1 MLLGCSHFP
10 SCAFKSKCENSTLA
24 LLQRFVLLELSE
36 LSWCAFSQSVNYF
49 HMQCRWWYFLHP
61 LRRNKGQIFQPIA
74 QAWHRNEA
82 PKSAFWFVSS
92 TYWLHR
98 YWCLIGTGFRYP
110 NTLTKI
116 INATLL
122 FLPPF
127 LMSWTQRSKTFSMY
141 TKGLFLS
148 NIVHK
153 SV

>member
-1 MLLGCSHFP
+1 MWKQHI
-10 SCAFKSKCENSTLA
+10 A

-122 FLPPF
+122 FCPHF
-127 LMSWTQRSKTFSMY
+127 SWAELKDLR
-141 TKGLFLS
+141 LFLCTQKAYFS
-148 NIVHK
+148 QILFTNQSK
-153 SV
+153 SVLVSTSPLSR